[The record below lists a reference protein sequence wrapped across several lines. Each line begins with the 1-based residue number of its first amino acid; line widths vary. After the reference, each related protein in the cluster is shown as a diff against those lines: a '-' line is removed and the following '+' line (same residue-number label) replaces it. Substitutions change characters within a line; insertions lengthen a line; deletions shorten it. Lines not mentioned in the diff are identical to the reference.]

1 MATVCKLRYF
11 RLPLLVSR
19 TLCTSENSGR
29 KSNVPSFD
37 SREVASILKKITG
50 RNLNKIFSARKQ
62 EVGVPSYKLMTD
74 AEFMKAQ
81 EEVERKAEHLLEMP
95 PVMEERQEIHEVLEQ
110 NDELACYSES
120 RYVFTDI
127 STSVCDRIMFQQ
139 NQHEDVLDL
148 ACVQFEPDS
157 ADYIR

>member
-11 RLPLLVSR
+11 RVPLRLLVSR

-50 RNLNKIFSARKQ
+50 RNLDKIFSARKQ

-74 AEFMKAQ
+74 AEFVRVNGRYIFTHTHSSKHNILVMVKMYQ
-81 EEVERKAEHLLEMP
+81 LQFPHLHPTPNLLHP
-95 PVMEERQEIHEVLEQ
+95 TLSTTPHHHTQTP
-110 NDELACYSES
+110 
-120 RYVFTDI
+120 FT
-127 STSVCDRIMFQQ
+127 FL
-139 NQHEDVLDL
+139 NLLH
-148 ACVQFEPDS
+148 FN
-157 ADYIR
+157 IREFN

>member
-74 AEFMKAQ
+74 AEFMK
-81 EEVERKAEHLLEMP
+81 V
-95 PVMEERQEIHEVLEQ
+95 
-110 NDELACYSES
+110 NS
-120 RYVFTDI
+120 RYIFTHTHFSKHNI
-127 STSVCDRIMFQQ
+127 LVMVKMYQLQFPHLHPTLSTTQRHHTQTPFTFL
-139 NQHEDVLDL
+139 NLLH
-148 ACVQFEPDS
+148 FN
-157 ADYIR
+157 IREFN